1 MQNIIN
7 VHGGLFPKLLKMCR
21 VKICLIN
28 KKVDIIVNFEANIT
42 TFMDF
47 PIDVMHQSGPFL
59 NFANLI
65 IVQAKLFP
73 QKY

>member
-1 MQNIIN
+1 MN
-7 VHGGLFPKLLKMCR
+7 VQGGFSPKLLEMCM

-47 PIDVMHQSGPFL
+47 PIDVMHQICPFL
-59 NFANLI
+59 NFANMI

-73 QKY
+73 QE